1 MKKEPQYIE
10 YENGKKVLLDDDDAP
25 EMSEEWFQNA
35 KHGLDGL
42 AELVGEEFVAPL
54 RLRGRPKKK
63 DKKVSLHLRIDKEIA
78 DKFRATGKGWQ
89 TRLNTVLHNAID
101 QGML

>member
-10 YENGKKVLLDDDDAP
+10 YENEKKVLLDEDDVP
-25 EMSEEWFQNA
+25 EMPEEWFRNA
-35 KHGLDGL
+35 KHGIDGL

-54 RLRGRPKKK
+54 RSRGRPKKAN
-63 DKKVSLHLRIDKEIA
+63 KKVSLHLRIDKDIA

-89 TRLNTVLHNAID
+89 TRLNAVLHNAID
-101 QGML
+101 QGLL

>member
-1 MKKEPQYIE
+1 MKK
-10 YENGKKVLLDDDDAP
+10 KKKEIDPDKPLTSK
-25 EMSEEWFQNA
+25 EFKSMKW

-63 DKKVSLHLRIDKEIA
+63 DKKVSLHLRVDKDIA

-89 TRLNTVLHNAID
+89 TRLNAVLHNAID